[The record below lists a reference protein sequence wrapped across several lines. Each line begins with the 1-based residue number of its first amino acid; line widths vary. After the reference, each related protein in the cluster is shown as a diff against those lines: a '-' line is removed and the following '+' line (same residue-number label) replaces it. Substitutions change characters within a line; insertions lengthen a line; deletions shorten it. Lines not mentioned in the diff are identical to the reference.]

1 MSSRC
6 GCTPTTSAR
15 SSAGAGAPPGRCAP
29 SSARWRRVATSGST
43 CWTPT
48 RSADPMRVIVGRAGR
63 PHGIRGEVVIGVRTD
78 EPDLRF
84 AVGAA
89 VDVLSSPD
97 VADDEADDEAA
108 DVAGERLTVASKR
121 WHSGQLLVSF
131 AGITDRTAASELTGS
146 WLSVDS
152 SQLPDT
158 GDPDE
163 FRDHEL
169 IGLNVRTAGGEP
181 VGVVTDVLH
190 YGQDLLVV
198 RRAEGDAEGEFL
210 VPFVKAIVPEV
221 DVAAGLVVID
231 PPPGLL
237 DPAEAQ

>member
-1 MSSRC
+1 
-6 GCTPTTSAR
+6 
-15 SSAGAGAPPGRCAP
+15 
-29 SSARWRRVATSGST
+29 
-43 CWTPT
+43 
-48 RSADPMRVIVGRAGR
+48 MRLIVGRAGR

-89 VDVLSSPD
+89 VDVSTDPD
-97 VADDEADDEAA
+97 KTD
-108 DVAGERLTVASKR
+108 GERLTVASAR
-121 WHSGQLLVSF
+121 WHSGQLLVAF
-131 AGITDRTAASELTGS
+131 AGITDRTTASGLTGS

-158 GDPDE
+158 GDPEE

-169 IGLNVRTAGGEP
+169 IGLNVRTSGGEP
-181 VGVVTDVLH
+181 AGVVTDVLH

-198 RRAEGDAEGEFL
+198 RRAEGEGEFM
-210 VPFVKAIVPEV
+210 VPFVKEIVPEV
-221 DVAAGLVVID
+221 DIGAGLVIID

-237 DPAEAQ
+237 DPAETQ

>member
-1 MSSRC
+1 
-6 GCTPTTSAR
+6 
-15 SSAGAGAPPGRCAP
+15 
-29 SSARWRRVATSGST
+29 
-43 CWTPT
+43 
-48 RSADPMRVIVGRAGR
+48 MRIVVGRVGR
-63 PHGIRGEVVIGVRTD
+63 PHGIRGQVVIGVRTD

-84 AVGAA
+84 VPGATVEVGP
-89 VDVLSSPD
+89 DDSS
-97 VADDEADDEAA
+97 
-108 DVAGERLTVASKR
+108 AGERLTVASAR
-121 WHSGQLLVSF
+121 WHSGHLLVAF
-131 AGITDRTAASELTGS
+131 AGITDRTAAAELTGS

-152 SQLPDT
+152 SQLPET

-169 IGLNVRTAGGEP
+169 IGLSVRTCAGDP

-198 RRAEGDAEGEFL
+198 RRADGPGDEYL

-221 DVAAGLVVID
+221 DTSAGVVVID

-237 DPAEAQ
+237 DPAQAQ

>member
-1 MSSRC
+1 
-6 GCTPTTSAR
+6 
-15 SSAGAGAPPGRCAP
+15 
-29 SSARWRRVATSGST
+29 
-43 CWTPT
+43 
-48 RSADPMRVIVGRAGR
+48 MRVIVGRVGR

-84 AVGAA
+84 AVGAT
-89 VDVLSSPD
+89 LGSGPD
-97 VADDEADDEAA
+97 SDAPT
-108 DVAGERLTVASKR
+108 GQLTVASVR
-121 WHSGQLLVSF
+121 WHSGQLLVAF
-131 AGITDRTAASELTGS
+131 AGVTGRTAAEELTGT

-152 SQLPDT
+152 SQLPAT
-158 GDPDE
+158 PDPDE

-169 IGLNVRTAGGEP
+169 IGLSVRTPAGEN

-198 RRAEGDAEGEFL
+198 RRPGAGETL

-221 DVAAGLVVID
+221 DVAAGLLVID

-237 DPAEAQ
+237 DPAQAE

>member
-1 MSSRC
+1 
-6 GCTPTTSAR
+6 
-15 SSAGAGAPPGRCAP
+15 
-29 SSARWRRVATSGST
+29 V
-43 CWTPT
+43 
-48 RSADPMRVIVGRAGR
+48 RVIVGRIGR

-84 AVGAA
+84 TAGAT
-89 VDVLSSPD
+89 LGFGPD
-97 VADDEADDEAA
+97 PDGEAPP
-108 DVAGERLTVASKR
+108 GHLTVASAR
-121 WHSGQLLVSF
+121 WHSGQLLVGF
-131 AGITDRTAASELTGS
+131 TGITDRTAAGELTGS

-152 SQLPDT
+152 SQLPAT
-158 GDPDE
+158 PDPDE

-169 IGLNVRTAGGEP
+169 IGLSVRTSAGQV

-198 RRAEGDAEGEFL
+198 RHPGGPEHL

-221 DVAAGLVVID
+221 DVAAGLLVID

-237 DPAEAQ
+237 DAVQAE

>member
-1 MSSRC
+1 
-6 GCTPTTSAR
+6 
-15 SSAGAGAPPGRCAP
+15 
-29 SSARWRRVATSGST
+29 
-43 CWTPT
+43 
-48 RSADPMRVIVGRAGR
+48 MRVIVGRIGR

-84 AVGAA
+84 TVGATLGSGPTS
-89 VDVLSSPD
+89 DGDNPS
-97 VADDEADDEAA
+97 
-108 DVAGERLTVASKR
+108 GQLTVASAR
-121 WHSGQLLVSF
+121 WHSGQLLVAF
-131 AGITDRTAASELTGS
+131 AGITDRTAAGELTGS

-169 IGLNVRTAGGEP
+169 IGLSVRTCAGDP
-181 VGVVTDVLH
+181 VGLVTDVLH

-198 RRAEGDAEGEFL
+198 RRADGPGRECL
-210 VPFVKAIVPEV
+210 VPFVTAIVPEV
-221 DVAAGLVVID
+221 DVRAGVVVID

-237 DPAEAQ
+237 DPAQAQ

>member
-1 MSSRC
+1 
-6 GCTPTTSAR
+6 
-15 SSAGAGAPPGRCAP
+15 
-29 SSARWRRVATSGST
+29 
-43 CWTPT
+43 
-48 RSADPMRVIVGRAGR
+48 MRIVVGRIGR
-63 PHGIRGEVVIGVRTD
+63 PHGVRGEVVIGVRTD

-84 AVGAA
+84 AVGATL
-89 VDVLSSPD
+89 DVRSTPD
-97 VADDEADDEAA
+97 AGPDDGTGGD
-108 DVAGERLTVASKR
+108 RLTVASAR
-121 WHSGQLLVSF
+121 WHSGQLLVAF
-131 AGITDRTAASELTGS
+131 AGITDRTAAAELTGS

-163 FRDHEL
+163 FRDYEL
-169 IGLNVRTAGGEP
+169 IGLSVRTCAGDP

-198 RRAEGDAEGEFL
+198 RRQGEPAGEAL

-221 DVAAGLVVID
+221 DIPAGVVVID

-237 DPAEAQ
+237 DPAPAE

>member
-1 MSSRC
+1 
-6 GCTPTTSAR
+6 
-15 SSAGAGAPPGRCAP
+15 
-29 SSARWRRVATSGST
+29 
-43 CWTPT
+43 
-48 RSADPMRVIVGRAGR
+48 MRVIVGRVGR

-84 AVGAA
+84 AVGA
-89 VDVLSSPD
+89 VLDARSSPD
-97 VADDEADDEAA
+97 GEDD
-108 DVAGERLTVASKR
+108 AGPDAGRLTVASAR
-121 WHSGQLLVSF
+121 WHSGQLLVAF
-131 AGITDRTAASELTGS
+131 AGITDRTAAGELTGS

-152 SQLPDT
+152 GQLPEI

-169 IGLNVRTAGGEP
+169 IGLAVRTSAGAA
-181 VGVVTDVLH
+181 VGVITDVLH

-198 RRAEGDAEGEFL
+198 RRAGSQDEECL

-221 DVAAGLVVID
+221 DVPGGVVVID

-237 DPAEAQ
+237 DPAQAQ

>member
-1 MSSRC
+1 
-6 GCTPTTSAR
+6 
-15 SSAGAGAPPGRCAP
+15 
-29 SSARWRRVATSGST
+29 
-43 CWTPT
+43 
-48 RSADPMRVIVGRAGR
+48 MRVIVGRVGR

-84 AVGAA
+84 ATGATL
-89 VDVLSSPD
+89 DVRSSDDDASALDREP
-97 VADDEADDEAA
+97 AD
-108 DVAGERLTVASKR
+108 GERLTVAAAR
-121 WHSGQLLVSF
+121 WHSGQLLVAF
-131 AGITDRTAASELTGS
+131 AGITDRTAAGELTGS

-152 SQLPDT
+152 SQLPEI

-169 IGLNVRTAGGEP
+169 IGLSVRTCAGDP

-190 YGQDLLVV
+190 HGQDLLVV
-198 RRAEGDAEGEFL
+198 RRADGQGGDHL

-221 DVAAGLVVID
+221 DVRAGFVVID

-237 DPAEAQ
+237 DSTQTQ